1 MIPPFSI
8 SRILS
13 LVLGLWLA
21 LGIAN
26 AQDALTWSEDGEIK
40 LVGSHDGHQL
50 VVLSD
55 AKDVTREAKYTVA
68 PTGII
73 KVDDTGYVRPAGNG
87 MAKVTA
93 TWEGGQS
100 SVRTV
105 TVTRHGEVIPVSFEQ
120 EIVPLLT
127 RNGCNGGGCHGK
139 AGGQNGF
146 RLSLMGF
153 DAWRDKE
160 YLLQEGRSRRV
171 FRAAP
176 KHSLIVLKGSGLLPH
191 EGGSRLK
198 KDGHDYQVLVRWIGQ
213 LDTVSKEEERPALD
227 RIVVTPGTRLLAAG
241 SSQQLKVTAHFADG
255 STRDV
260 TRSALYESNDETMA
274 EVDLNGL
281 VHLKKKAGTA
291 SVMVRYMERVDVFQA
306 NIPLGAPV
314 DGLPTP
320 TNVID
325 EHVFAKLQKLGLPPS
340 GPSDDGTFLRRVT
353 VDIAGRLPTMAE
365 AEAFLED
372 NSSDKRA
379 RLIDSLL
386 DGGGYAD
393 YFAGKWAAILRNQ
406 RRNDRHMPET
416 YAFHEWIRQSL
427 QANRPYDEFVRD
439 ILTAT
444 GEIRTNPA
452 AAWYRNVGGEKE
464 RMQDMAQ
471 VFLGV
476 RLQCAQCHHHPYEQW
491 SQDDY
496 YGLAAFFTTLEHK
509 RPQPGREI
517 LVHKAKPAK
526 FKNPTSE
533 QDLSP
538 SLPGKGPLDLAP
550 DEDPRQALADWV
562 VAPENPYFARMIAN
576 RYWKHFF
583 GRGLVDPEDDM
594 RVTNPPTHPA
604 LLDALENHVVESNHD
619 LKSLVRLICNSR
631 TYQLSSVPNEHNGE
645 DQQNYSRF
653 YPRRM
658 QAEVLADAI
667 NQLTN
672 GRDLFRRQPA
682 GAKAVQLPDDQF
694 AQEFHFLAV
703 FGRPSMASACECERG
718 GTFSLAQALQLVNSK
733 ETRAKLT
740 ADQGRPALLVRDRSR
755 SDQERVS
762 ELYLRAYSRYP
773 NAEDASIALDF
784 LSGTETNRV
793 KAKKAY
799 EDLVWSLLNSREF
812 IFNH

>member
-1 MIPPFSI
+1 MILSHSI
-8 SRILS
+8 SRTLC
-13 LVLGLWLA
+13 LLAGLGLT
-21 LGIAN
+21 LGVVE
-26 AQDALTWSEDGEIK
+26 AQGSLTWGEDEEIK
-40 LVGSHDGHQL
+40 LVGAHDGLQL

-55 AKDVTREAKYTVA
+55 RKDVTREAKFA
-68 PTGII
+68 SEPAGII
-73 KVDDTGYVRPAGNG
+73 KVDKSGYVRPLSNG
-87 MAKVTA
+87 TATITA
-93 TWEGGQS
+93 TWEVGQTS
-100 SVRTV
+100 ARTV
-105 TVTRHGEVIPVSFEQ
+105 TVVRHGEVIPVNFGQ
-120 EIVPLLT
+120 EIVPLFT
-127 RNGCNGGGCHGK
+127 RNGCNGGACHGK

-160 YLLQEGRSRRV
+160 YLLQEARSRRV

-176 KHSLIVLKGSGLLPH
+176 EHSLIVLKGSGQLPH
-191 EGGSRLK
+191 EGGSRLE

-213 LDTVSKEEERPALD
+213 LEKVPEKEEVPSLEK
-227 RIVVTPGTRLLAAG
+227 IVVTPGTRLLPPG
-241 SSQQLKVTAHFADG
+241 SSQQLQVRAHFSDG

-260 TRSALYESNDETMA
+260 TRSSLYQSNDETMA
-274 EVDLNGL
+274 DVELNGL

-306 NIPLGAPV
+306 TIPLGAPV
-314 DGLPTP
+314 EDLPTP
-320 TNVID
+320 SNVID
-325 EHVFAKLQKLGLPPS
+325 EHVFAQLQKLGLPPS
-340 GPSDDGTFLRRVT
+340 DLSDDATFLRRVT
-353 VDIAGRLPTMAE
+353 VDIAGRLPTMDE
-365 AEAFLED
+365 AEAFLSDE
-372 NSSDKRA
+372 SSDKRA

-406 RRNDRHMPET
+406 RRNDRFMPDT

-444 GEIRTNPA
+444 GEIRDNPP
-452 AAWYRNVGGEKE
+452 AAWYRNVGGNKE

-476 RLQCAQCHHHPYEQW
+476 RLQCAQCHHHPYEKW

-509 RPQPGREI
+509 RPRPGQEV
-517 LVHKAKPAK
+517 LVHRAKPAK

-533 QDLSP
+533 KELGP
-538 SLPGKGPLDLAP
+538 ALPGKGPLNLAP
-550 DEDPRQALADWV
+550 DEDPRGALADWV
-562 VAPENPYFARMIAN
+562 VAPENPYFGRMIAN

-583 GRGLVDPEDDM
+583 GRGLVDPEDDL

-604 LLDALENHVVESNHD
+604 LLDSLESHVVKSKFD
-619 LKSLVRLICNSR
+619 LKELVRLICNSR
-631 TYQLSSVPNEHNGE
+631 TYQLSSEPNQFNGE

-672 GRDLFRRQPA
+672 ATDSFRGQPA

-703 FGRPSMASACECERG
+703 FGRPSMASACECERT

-740 ADQGRPALLVRDRSR
+740 ADRGRPALLLRDRSR
-755 SDQERVS
+755 TDQDRVN
-762 ELYLRAYSRYP
+762 ELFLRAYSRYP
-773 NAEDASIALDF
+773 NAEDASIALEF
-784 LSGTETNRV
+784 LSGTETSRV
-793 KAKKAY
+793 EAKKAY